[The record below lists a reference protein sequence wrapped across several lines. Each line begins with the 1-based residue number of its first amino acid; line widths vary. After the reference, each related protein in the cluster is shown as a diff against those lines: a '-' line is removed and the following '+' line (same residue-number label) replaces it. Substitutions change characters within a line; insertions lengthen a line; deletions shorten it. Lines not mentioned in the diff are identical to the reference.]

1 MLAKLKIRDGYVRI
15 CSIAKDGMI
24 ALFNSEGRNAIVFTI
39 SKGRTPALCQNQ
51 KAACPRFVTMNM
63 HNARHVSN
71 SKDEIVALFLICSN
85 PDVRT
90 VASFQI

>member
-1 MLAKLKIRDGYVRI
+1 MLAKFKFRDGYVRI

-24 ALFNSEGRNAIVFTI
+24 ALFNSEGRNAIVFSI
-39 SKGRTPALCQNQ
+39 SKGRTPAICQIQ

-71 SKDEIVALFLICSN
+71 TKDEPVAVFFHLFKPRGRNGREFSN
-85 PDVRT
+85 
-90 VASFQI
+90 